1 MITDKL
7 YENINTIISAH
18 TNTHHPHDYLLAKDV
33 GRQKSLSNVIKLLI
47 FYIKKKEIAHYYGIP
62 AAQVEIYMS
71 HYK

>member
-18 TNTHHPHDYLLAKDV
+18 TYTHHPHDYLLAKDV

-47 FYIKKKEIAHYYGIP
+47 FYIKKRKLHTIMGYLRT
-62 AAQVEIYMS
+62 S
-71 HYK
+71 